1 MAQICQLE
9 ASPAL
14 ASSMSLNMDSDPLL
28 VLLVIIILA
37 RFILWSCLG
46 TFVDYRLAR
55 RRPSKPKQD

>member
-1 MAQICQLE
+1 
-9 ASPAL
+9 
-14 ASSMSLNMDSDPLL
+14 MSLNMDSDPLM

-55 RRPSKPKQD
+55 RRPSKPKQE

>member
-1 MAQICQLE
+1 
-9 ASPAL
+9 
-14 ASSMSLNMDSDPLL
+14 MDSDPLM

-55 RRPSKPKQD
+55 RRPSKAKKD

>member
-14 ASSMSLNMDSDPLL
+14 ASEGVNMDSDPLM
-28 VLLVIIILA
+28 VLLVIILLA

-46 TFVDYRLAR
+46 TFVDYRLSR